1 MKSISLKWKIF
12 TYLIGFCGLLL
23 LILWLFQ
30 VVFLNNFYE
39 SIKISEI
46 KNSASTI
53 VKNINRENLGEL
65 VDQIARNND
74 VCIEIILENGREFYT
89 SDRHGDCVIHRMPTQ
104 EKIQLLV
111 NTQKNGGELLQYY
124 NRNNFRDN
132 NISGDRMFGRE
143 PRPIRGMQQSII
155 YSKLMTDIDGKTTV
169 LLINS
174 VISPIGATVRTL
186 RTQLY
191 YITGIMLLFSVVLA
205 LIISKKVATP
215 IEKINESAKVLAR
228 GNYNIFFS
236 GKGYK
241 EINELSDTLNNAAK
255 ELSKVDHLRKELI
268 ANISHDLRTP
278 LTLISGYAEVMCD
291 LPNEMTKENAQI
303 IVDETKRLTS
313 LVNDVL
319 DISKIE
325 SGIYELEKSKFNLTL
340 SINKT
345 ITRLNELIK
354 KDGYIIEFIYDKE
367 VVIKADETKI
377 SQVIYNLLINA
388 INYTGKDKTI
398 IVKQTVLNEDVKI
411 EVIDS
416 GEGIEAEYLP
426 YIWDRYY
433 KVNQIHRRPITGT
446 GLGLSIVKSVI
457 ELHEGEYG
465 VTSTTGEGSV
475 FWFILK
481 ILC

>member
-1 MKSISLKWKIF
+1 M
-12 TYLIGFCGLLL
+12 
-23 LILWLFQ
+23 
-30 VVFLNNFYE
+30 FLNDFYE

-53 VKNINRENLGEL
+53 VKNINSENLGEL
-65 VDQIARNND
+65 VDQIARNNA
-74 VCIEIILENGREFYT
+74 VCIEIILENGREVYT
-89 SDRHGDCVIHRMPTQ
+89 SDRIGDCVIYRMSIR
-104 EKIQLLV
+104 EKMKLLI

-124 NRNNFRDN
+124 NRNNFREN
-132 NISGDRMFGRE
+132 NILGDRMIGRE
-143 PRPIRGMQQSII
+143 PRSFRGVQQSII
-155 YSKLMTDIDGKTTV
+155 YSKIMTDIDGKTVV

-174 VISPIGATVRTL
+174 VISPVDATVKTL

-191 YITGIMLLFSVVLA
+191 YITGFMLLFSVFLA

-215 IEKINESAKVLAR
+215 IEKINESAKVLAM

-236 GKGYK
+236 GNGYK

-325 SGIYELEKSKFNLTL
+325 SGNYEIEKSQFNMTQ

-345 ITRLNELIK
+345 INRLNELIK
-354 KDGYIIEFIYDKE
+354 KDGYIIEYIYDKE
-367 VVIKADETKI
+367 VIIRADEIKI
-377 SQVIYNLLINA
+377 SQAIYNLLINA

-398 IVKQTVLNEDVKI
+398 IVKQTVMNEDVKI

-416 GEGIEAEYLP
+416 GEGIEAEHLP

-433 KVNQIHRRPITGT
+433 KANQTHRRAITGT

-465 VTSTTGEGSV
+465 VTSTHGQGSI
-475 FWFILK
+475 FWFVLK
-481 ILC
+481 L